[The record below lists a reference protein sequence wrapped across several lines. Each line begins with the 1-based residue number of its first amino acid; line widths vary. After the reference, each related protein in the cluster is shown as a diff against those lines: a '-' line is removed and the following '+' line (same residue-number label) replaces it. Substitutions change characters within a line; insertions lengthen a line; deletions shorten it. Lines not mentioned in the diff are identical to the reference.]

1 MTMVGQYE
9 IRELLGSGGIGQ
21 VHAAFDTV
29 LEREVAIKSL
39 RPELLNDKSFVDRFR
54 GEATSLAKLNHPNI
68 TTLYSLLPE
77 GGNLYLV
84 MECVRGETLEEL
96 LKNRGGKLGVRESL
110 AIVAQVADGLAYAHS
125 MGIVHRDIKPANLM
139 ITTSGTVKIMDFG
152 IARVRGS
159 QRLTRDG
166 GALGTLAYMSP
177 EQVRGEEADG
187 RSDLYSLAIVLY
199 EMLSGAVP
207 FQADTDYDLMQAHI
221 KTRAPRLSSKVPG
234 IDGALEAALMR
245 GLAKSP
251 DQRFATVREFSD
263 ALGATVLRTDA
274 SKIVHDGTRLIDV
287 PPPELLRPPQTPLVR
302 LLESSATALAPLLD
316 RLTFI
321 RPDLRLPTVLG
332 AGGVAVVVLAI
343 GIVVLLTPI
352 PAPSSSLSASADTP
366 APGSLKN
373 GAANRSSPP
382 IAALPQSPNSRSR
395 NPDLVAPGAA
405 GAPRGPGD
413 LRDRSN
419 PTPTPAVAP
428 LPSSQQPPLAPPDAS
443 HGTPVAPSPPPGDT
457 SGPTVP
463 GKKEMLAAQRRKD
476 YGAAFEIAKSL
487 ARNNNDPDAEY
498 LLGLIFEYGLNGE
511 KDETQARQF
520 YQQAAEQGNASAAF
534 NLARQYEAGIGG
546 EKSIEEAFRWYK
558 KAAEEGDLDAQNSLG
573 YFYLAGKGTDRSDT
587 DAVYWF
593 RSAAEKGF
601 AKAQKNLADMYYQ
614 GRGVPQADKAEA
626 FKWYKRAADQNDAAA
641 EYAVAS
647 YYEYGLPPKQRD
659 YDAAADWYRK
669 AAAHGSKLA
678 QAALDALQSKGLAK
692 EQ

>member
-96 LKNRGGKLGVRESL
+96 LKNRGGKLEVRESL

-187 RSDLYSLAIVLY
+187 RSDQYSLAIALY

-207 FQADTDYDLMQAHI
+207 FEADTDYDLMQAHI

-234 IDGALEAALMR
+234 INAGLEAALMR
-245 GLAKSP
+245 GLAKNR

-287 PPPELLRPPQTPLVR
+287 PPAELPQTPQTPLTR
-302 LLESSATALAPLLD
+302 FLERSGAALAPIVD

-332 AGGVAVVVLAI
+332 AGGVAVMALAI
-343 GIVVLLTPI
+343 GIVVLLTPV
-352 PAPSSSLSASADTP
+352 PAPSSSLSASADMP
-366 APGSLKN
+366 APGSSRN
-373 GAANRSSPP
+373 GAPNRSLPPVATLSQPPNSHSPNPDLAVSRASSPP
-382 IAALPQSPNSRSR
+382 RAPANSPSRF
-395 NPDLVAPGAA
+395 D
-405 GAPRGPGD
+405 
-413 LRDRSN
+413 
-419 PTPTPAVAP
+419 PTTTPAVAP
-428 LPSSQQPPLAPPDAS
+428 LPSDLRTPSAPPDTSGGGALAP
-443 HGTPVAPSPPPGDT
+443 TPSPADT
-457 SGPTVP
+457 TGPMSP
-463 GKKEMLAAQRRKD
+463 SKKEMLAAQRRKD
-476 YGAAFEIAKSL
+476 YGSAFEIAKSL
-487 ARNNNDPDAEY
+487 ARDNNDPDAEY

-520 YQQAAEQGNASAAF
+520 YLQAAQQGNASAAF
-534 NLARQYEAGIGG
+534 NLARLYEAGIGG
-546 EKSIEEAFRWYK
+546 EKNAEEAFRWYK
-558 KAAEEGDLDAQNSLG
+558 KAAEEGDLDAQNSVG
-573 YFYLAGKGTDRSDT
+573 YFFLSGKGTDRSDT

-614 GRGVPQADKAEA
+614 GRGVPRADKAEA

>member
-84 MECVRGETLEEL
+84 MECVRGETLEQL

-139 ITTSGTVKIMDFG
+139 ITPSGTVKIMDFG

-187 RSDLYSLAIVLY
+187 RSDQYSLAIMLY
-199 EMLSGAVP
+199 EMLSGSVP
-207 FQADTDYDLMQAHI
+207 FEADTDYDLMQAQI
-221 KTRAPRLSSKVPG
+221 NTRAPRLGSKVPG
-234 IDGALEAALMR
+234 IDTRLEAALMR
-245 GLAKSP
+245 GLAKNP
-251 DQRFATVREFSD
+251 DQRFATAREFSD

-287 PPPELLRPPQTPLVR
+287 PPPELLRPPQTPFAR
-302 LLESSATALAPLLD
+302 FLERSGVALTPILD

-321 RPDLRLPTVLG
+321 RPDLRLPAALG
-332 AGGVAVVVLAI
+332 AGGVAVMALAI
-343 GIVVLLTPI
+343 GVVVLLTPI
-352 PAPSSSLSASADTP
+352 PAPTSSASPSADAP
-366 APGSLKN
+366 APGPSRNSAASKSL
-373 GAANRSSPP
+373 PP
-382 IAALPQSPNSRSR
+382 VAALPQPPNAQSP
-395 NPDLVAPGAA
+395 NPDLVVPRPSRP
-405 GAPRGPGD
+405 PRGPEGSNA
-413 LRDRSN
+413 RSD
-419 PTPTPAVAP
+419 PTPAPAAAP
-428 LPSSQQPPLAPPDAS
+428 LPPTAPPVDA
-443 HGTPVAPSPPPGDT
+443 TN
-457 SGPTVP
+457 SGSAT
-463 GKKEMLAAQRRKD
+463 KKEMFAAQSRKD
-476 YGAAFEIAKSL
+476 YRAAFEIAKSL
-487 ARNNNDPDAEY
+487 ALDSNDPDAEY

-511 KDETQARQF
+511 KDEARARQF
-520 YQQAAEQGNASAAF
+520 YLQAAQQGKGPAAF
-534 NLARQYEAGIGG
+534 NLARLYEAGLGG
-546 EKSIEEAFRWYK
+546 EKSDEEAFRWYK

-573 YFYLAGKGTDRSDT
+573 YFYMSAKGATRSDA

-601 AKAQKNLADMYYQ
+601 AKAQKNLGDMYYQ

-626 FKWYKRAADQNDAAA
+626 FKWYKRAADQKNAAA
-641 EYAVAS
+641 EYDVGT

-669 AAAHGSKLA
+669 AASHGSKQA
-678 QAALDALQSKGLAK
+678 QAALDALHSKGLVK
-692 EQ
+692 ED